1 MRASK
6 TLRSKKHGVGTKQKT
21 PNERQE
27 MHISGAEGLYEDPDI
42 YKVVKSYIE
51 RAINHPKGKPDK
63 VIITIEDIQRR
74 PKVISALPV
83 ATIHCRTPR
92 EGTKAVIALL
102 QSSGISER
110 AVDTAFRL
118 IKRGAMRGAAIVA
131 AETGKRLEPDRER
144 GVRVSRLGI
153 SEQASK
159 LLSARLSRQR
169 INTDTV
175 KEALV
180 LASKVISRKDILAEL
195 CVSDDPHYTTGYVA
209 SERLGYIRIPHIKQK
224 GSPEGGRAFF
234 VREDLDIRE
243 TIDYLENVPVL
254 IKKISLCRGEISID
268 EILNSPYQ

>member
-6 TLRSKKHGVGTKQKT
+6 TIRSKKYGVSTKQKT
-21 PNERQE
+21 PNEQQA
-27 MHISGAEGLYEDPDI
+27 MHISGAEGLYEGPDI
-42 YKVVKSYIE
+42 HKVVKSYIE

-63 VIITIEDIQRR
+63 VIITIEDIKQR

-83 ATIHCRTPR
+83 ATINCRTPR
-92 EGTKAVIALL
+92 EGKKAVIALL

-110 AVDTAFRL
+110 AVDTAFGL
-118 IKRGAMRGAAIVA
+118 IKKGTMRGAAVVA

-153 SEQASK
+153 SQQASK
-159 LLSARLSRQR
+159 LLSARLSRQG

-180 LASKVISRKDILAEL
+180 LASKVISRKDVLAEL
-195 CVSDDPHYTTGYVA
+195 CVSDDPDYTIGYVA
-209 SERLGYIRIPHIKQK
+209 SERFGYIRILHIKHK
-224 GSPEGGRAFF
+224 GSTEGGRAFF
-234 VREDLDIRE
+234 VRESPDIAE
-243 TIDYLENVPVL
+243 IMNYLENVPVL
-254 IKKISLCRGEISID
+254 IKKISLCRGNISVD